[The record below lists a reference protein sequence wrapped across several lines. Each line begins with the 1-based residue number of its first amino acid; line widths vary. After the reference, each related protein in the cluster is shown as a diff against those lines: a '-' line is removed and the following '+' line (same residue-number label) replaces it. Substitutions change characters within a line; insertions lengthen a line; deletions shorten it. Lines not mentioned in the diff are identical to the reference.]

1 MSRKPLSLSPDLKQL
16 RDEEYDLDIR
26 NGYLLVR
33 DVPYVNSNREVK
45 RGTLVMK
52 LVLAGDIADKP
63 DNHVAYFDGDHPCY
77 ANGTEIAEI
86 KHGSG
91 QQTLAE
97 GVVVQHSFSAK
108 PVPDGNYRDYFH
120 KVTAYVAM
128 FQGPARQ
135 IDPSVSAKTQ
145 PAIAADEDDNSVFN
159 YIDTASS
166 RAEIVMV
173 TKKLEGKKLAIIGTG
188 GTGAYVLDFVTKTPV
203 AQIHLFD
210 KDGFRQHN
218 AFRAPG
224 APSLAELQAKPSK
237 VAYLKGIYEKMHR
250 GIIVHEAFLTLE
262 NVEELR
268 GMDFV
273 FVCIDE
279 GLDKKMIVGKLEEFG
294 IPFVDVGMGVYE
306 ENCALGG
313 ILRVTTSTADNR
325 EAARTRIAFS
335 NDDGDNEYARNI
347 QIAELNALNAAL
359 AVIKWRKLC
368 GFYHDFDQEH
378 STTFTINGNLVINSD
393 KKQ

>member
-1 MSRKPLSLSPDLKQL
+1 MSRKPLSLSPDLKRL
-16 RDEEYDLDIR
+16 RDEEYNLDIR

-33 DVPYVNSNREVK
+33 DVPYVNSKKEVK

-63 DNHVAYFDGDHPCY
+63 DNHVAYFDGDHPCH
-77 ANGTEIAEI
+77 ADGTEIAKI
-86 KHGSG
+86 KHSSV

-108 PVPDGNYRDYFH
+108 PGPEGNYREYYH
-120 KVTAYVAM
+120 KVSTYVAM

-135 IDPSVSAKTQ
+135 IDPSVTAKTA
-145 PAIAADEDDNSVFN
+145 PAISTDEGDNSVFN

-166 RAEIVMV
+166 RAEIVMI
-173 TKKLEGKKLAIIGTG
+173 TKKLEGKKVAIIGTG
-188 GTGAYVLDFVTKTPV
+188 GTGAYVLDFVAKTPV

-250 GIIVHEAFLTLE
+250 GIIVHDAFLTKE

-268 GMDFV
+268 GMDFA

-279 GLDKKMIVGKLEEFG
+279 GSDKKMIVAKLEEFG
-294 IPFVDVGMGVYE
+294 IAFVDVGMGIYE
-306 ENCALGG
+306 ADGSLGG
-313 ILRVTTSTADNR
+313 TVRVTTSTPENR
-325 EAARTRIAFS
+325 EAARKRIAFS
-335 NDDGDNEYARNI
+335 NDDDDNEYARNI

-359 AVIKWRKLC
+359 AVIKWKKLC

-378 STTFTINGNLVINSD
+378 STTFTINGNFVNNAD

>member
-1 MSRKPLSLSPDLKQL
+1 MSLKPLSLSPDLKRL

-33 DVPYVNSNREVK
+33 DVPYVNSKKEVK
-45 RGTLVMK
+45 RGILVMK

-63 DNHVAYFDGDHPCY
+63 DNHVAYFDGDHPCR
-77 ANGTEIAEI
+77 ADGTEIAEI

-91 QQTLAE
+91 PQALAE
-97 GVVVQHSFSAK
+97 GVAVQHSFSAK
-108 PVPDGNYRDYFH
+108 PEPEGNYRDYYH
-120 KVTAYVAM
+120 KVSTYVAM
-128 FQGPARQ
+128 FQGHARQ
-135 IDPSVSAKTQ
+135 IDPSVTAKTQ
-145 PAIAADEDDNSVFN
+145 PVISADEDDNSVFN

-166 RAEIVMV
+166 RAEIVMI

-188 GTGAYVLDFVTKTPV
+188 GTGAYVLDFVAKTPV

-237 VAYLKGIYEKMHR
+237 VAYLKGVYEKMHR
-250 GIIVHEAFLTLE
+250 GIIVHESFLTQE

-268 GMDFV
+268 SMDFV

-294 IPFVDVGMGVYE
+294 VPFVDVGMGIYE
-306 ENCALGG
+306 ENCSLGG
-313 ILRVTTSTADNR
+313 ILRVTTSTPQNR
-325 EAARTRIAFS
+325 ESARKRITFS
-335 NDDGDNEYARNI
+335 NDDGGNEYARNI

-359 AVIKWRKLC
+359 AVIKWKKLS

-378 STTFTINGNLVINSD
+378 STTFTINGNLVINAD

>member
-1 MSRKPLSLSPDLKQL
+1 MSRRPLSLSPDLKRL

-26 NGYLLVR
+26 KGYLLVR
-33 DVPYVNSNREVK
+33 DVPYVNSKKEVK
-45 RGTLVMK
+45 RGTLVMVLK
-52 LVLAGDIADKP
+52 LAGDIADTP
-63 DNHVAYFDGDHPCY
+63 DNHVAYFDGEHPCH
-77 ANGTEIAEI
+77 ADGREIAEI
-86 KHGSG
+86 KHGSAP
-91 QQTLAE
+91 QTLAE

-108 PVPDGNYRDYFH
+108 PQPEGNYRDYYH
-120 KVTAYVAM
+120 KVSAYVAM

-135 IDPSVSAKTQ
+135 IDPSVTAKTGA
-145 PAIAADEDDNSVFN
+145 PIGADEDDTSVFN

-166 RAEIVMV
+166 RSEIVMT

-188 GTGAYVLDFVTKTPV
+188 GTGAYVLDFVAKTPV

-224 APSLAELQAKPSK
+224 APSLEDLQAKPSK
-237 VAYLKGIYEKMHR
+237 VEYLKGIYEKMHR
-250 GIIVHEAFLTLE
+250 GIIVHEAFLTQV

-268 GMDFV
+268 GLDFV

-279 GLDKKMIVGKLEEFG
+279 GSGKKMIVGKLEEFG
-294 IPFVDVGMGVYE
+294 IPFVDVGMGIYE
-306 ENCALGG
+306 EEGSLGG
-313 ILRVTTSTADNR
+313 TLRVTTSTPENR
-325 EAARTRIAFS
+325 ETARKRIAFS
-335 NDDGDNEYARNI
+335 DDDGDNEYARNI

-359 AVIKWRKLC
+359 AVIRWKKLC
-368 GFYHDFDQEH
+368 GVYHDFDQEH